1 MAARKKVEN
10 EFAQVGSSKPKRTPR
25 KKKEESI
32 ASDSFG
38 FEQVSPA
45 YGSGRL
51 RAKLSLGV
59 IATLHVGFLAG
70 VLVIGLKNAPPS
82 ASASAL
88 ELLKTP
94 TSPRVSEDV
103 FDELFER
110 NVGSGATNLTQIAD
124 ALSSQPLPGNEAP
137 PAVEQNSQEESGSSG
152 DTEPPPSAPE
162 TPESEEP
169 EVWVVKRGD
178 TLFGVARKMGVSVS
192 ALQSKNNLD
201 GTKIEVGQKL
211 LRP

>member
-1 MAARKKVEN
+1 MAARKKGEN

-25 KKKEESI
+25 KKKEESNP
-32 ASDSFG
+32 ADSFG

-59 IATLHVGFLAG
+59 IATLHVGFLVG

-94 TSPRVSEDV
+94 NSPRVSEDV
-103 FDELFER
+103 FDELFEK
-110 NVGSGATNLTQIAD
+110 NVGPGATNLTQIANS
-124 ALSSQPLPGNEAP
+124 LSSQPLPG
-137 PAVEQNSQEESGSSG
+137 S
-152 DTEPPPSAPE
+152 EPPPVEVETTEEGSGSTGAPE
-162 TPESEEP
+162 PAPSVSETQERQER

-192 ALQSKNNLD
+192 ALQAKNNLE
-201 GTKIEVGQKL
+201 GSKIEVGQKL

>member
-1 MAARKKVEN
+1 MAARKKGEN

-25 KKKEESI
+25 KKKEESNP
-32 ASDSFG
+32 SDSFG

-59 IATLHVGFLAG
+59 IATLHVGFLVG

-94 TSPRVSEDV
+94 NSPRVSEDV
-103 FDELFER
+103 FDELFEK
-110 NVGSGATNLTQIAD
+110 NVGPGATNLTQIAN
-124 ALSSQPLPGNEAP
+124 ALSSQPLPGNEP
-137 PAVEQNSQEESGSSG
+137 PPVAEETPEESSGSTGAS
-152 DTEPPPSAPE
+152 EPGPSAPE
-162 TPESEEP
+162 TQEP

-192 ALQSKNNLD
+192 ALQAKNNLE
-201 GTKIEVGQKL
+201 GSKIEVGQKL